1 MTDVLTIDQ
10 VERLHWWMLAAV
22 TLVAALVPGA
32 SPVSLAAGGL
42 FMGTSV
48 NLMKRLVA
56 RLVRPG
62 GRLAPAL
69 ALLTAK
75 TALFLGLL
83 VLLFK
88 RIPIDGMSFAGGA
101 TVFLVAAVV
110 SAVRSGER
118 SRGES

>member
-1 MTDVLTIDQ
+1 MTGAMTIDQ
-10 VERLHWWMLAAV
+10 VERLHWWMLAAA
-22 TLVAALVPGA
+22 TLIAAVVPGA
-32 SPVSLAAGGL
+32 SPLSVAAGGV

-56 RLVRPG
+56 RLVQPG

-88 RIPIDGMSFAGGA
+88 RIPIDGVSFAGGA
-101 TVFLVAAVV
+101 TVFLLAAVV
-110 SAVRSGER
+110 GAVRSGGT